1 MRMKQLGIGA
11 QAGERRLTEQTNRRI
26 EAQKLAQLQ
35 AKEVS
40 QNFISDLSDN
50 LKFEE
55 KILSEKHKL
64 EGKVREHRYA
74 ALAKKADTDV
84 ARLEGEARQKKEY
97 ADWIAA
103 FAPEFA
109 KNLGKLAKGGL
120 RFADKLK
127 GIKEW
132 NDRLAD
138 GSLKKIH
145 DGVSDTL
152 YKVTRSQ
159 TDDTIKLSEIG
170 ATEEANNLT
179 DNLRF
184 SSNWAKRKLLNHIKN
199 NKAGFISEI
208 KARFGINVDEKD
220 PNKLNEALKIYNENS
235 AYEILDFGARQI
247 LEELGVSENSE
258 IGVEIIQ
265 QFQQWGIQAED
276 KFFKDR
282 KVLETTERI
291 EDLRGIWAN
300 LDSSSKPEA
309 KQLAWENLVLATKNG
324 WYRDQNGKINDPRIG
339 ETMDHGSAV
348 IAAIKNDIEKRIG
361 SKTAESITDFND
373 ALENYAGLTTIIRKK
388 GDKPELILNKFR
400 TQLEE
405 EEDWFNNL
413 VSEEAGKNKKAKEA
427 KDKLSL
433 LDLQTEIKGL
443 KPGEYTK
450 EYRYNKAI
458 AIHNDSSIN
467 DKAAHYEELFG
478 DDYDGW
484 TSADKFV
491 AFHRAVDSGDEYTA
505 MRILRHDDNLTDA
518 ARQRIVETNAILKR
532 ISEENPE
539 GWTGVVETAEKLF
552 KDKTGNIYL
561 FGKGSTNT
569 SGDLATSFYLGRVW
583 DKVKGGMSLSEAISK
598 ETDLLEK
605 AIETSKADP
614 TNTGANQA
622 LLGSNPYHLTTAAS
636 GVAGTRNASVFT
648 EFADPDHLDGNLVHD
663 YLMDP
668 ERTKAAELA
677 VRTKDIITYKPDQ
690 ISDILKYEVQSK
702 DVLIQ
707 SGRVV
712 PFSYVQNLRET
723 AIGIAEAGNDP
734 YFADLPEHEGLTAF
748 AEASGWSKT
757 RTQNFLLQK
766 YFPDDKIVIAED
778 SQDISM
784 AMNNNKH
791 VKPRDVEGTNM
802 YNAAII
808 QNQLPMKPVTRM
820 CTQQD
825 RTVIEA
831 YKAVEGIE
839 WDYDERGGFFVNDW
853 GKFFDS
859 GGINKLM
866 SEGLGPDVLKSLGFI
881 DPYADP
887 SDIPIPFQN
896 TIKGE

>member
-26 EAQKLAQLQ
+26 ESQKLAQLQ

-103 FAPEFA
+103 FAPQFA
-109 KNLGKLAKGGL
+109 QNLGKLATGGL

-208 KARFGINVDEKD
+208 KARFGINADETD
-220 PNKLNEALKIYNENS
+220 PKKLNEALKIYNENT

-265 QFQQWGIQAED
+265 QFHQWGTQAEE

-282 KVLETTERI
+282 KVGETKDRI
-291 EDLRGIWAN
+291 EDLRGIWAD
-300 LDSSSKPEA
+300 LDSSSKQKE

-324 WYRDQNGKINDPRIG
+324 WYRDKYGNINDPRIG

-361 SKTAESITDFND
+361 SKTADSITDFND

-413 VSEEAGKNKKAKEA
+413 VSEESGKNKKAKEA

-505 MRILRHDDNLTDA
+505 MRILRHDDNLTDK
-518 ARQRIVETNAILKR
+518 ARQRIVETNAVLKR
-532 ISEENPE
+532 ISEESPE
-539 GWTGVVETAEKLF
+539 GWTGVVERAENLF
-552 KDKTGNIYL
+552 KTETGSVYL
-561 FGKGSTNT
+561 FGKGKNDT
-569 SGDLATSFYLGRVW
+569 SGELATSFYLGRVW
-583 DKVKGGMSLSEAISK
+583 DKVKGGMSLSEAVSSETADLK
-598 ETDLLEK
+598 EAIK
-605 AIETSKADP
+605 ASSEDP
-614 TNTGANQA
+614 TGEGANKA

-636 GVAGTRNASVFT
+636 GVPGTRNASVFT
-648 EFADPDHLDGNLVHD
+648 EFTDADTLDGNLIHN
-663 YLMDP
+663 YLKDS

-677 VRTKDIITYKPDQ
+677 VRTKNIITYKPDQ
-690 ISDILKYEVQSK
+690 ITDILKYGVQSK

-707 SGRVV
+707 SGRVA
-712 PFSYVQNLRET
+712 PFSYVEKLRTT
-723 AIGIAEAGNDP
+723 AIEQAKYPADP
-734 YFADLPEHEGLTAF
+734 NFADLPEHEGVTAF
-748 AEASGWSKT
+748 AEAAGWSIT
-757 RTQNFLLQK
+757 EARNFLLEK

-784 AMNNNKH
+784 AMNNYKH
-791 VKPRDVEGTNM
+791 VKPRDVKGTNM
-802 YNAAII
+802 YNAAIL
-808 QNQLPMKPVTRM
+808 QNKLPMKPVTRM
-820 CTQQD
+820 CTEED
-825 RTVIEA
+825 RTPIEA
-831 YKAVEGIE
+831 YKAVEGID
-839 WDYDERGGFFVNDW
+839 WNYDERGGFFVNDW
-853 GKFFDS
+853 KKFFDS

-866 SEGLGPDVLKSLGFI
+866 AEGLGPDVLKSLGWI
-881 DPYADP
+881 NPL
-887 SDIPIPFQN
+887 SNIPIPSPN
-896 TIKGE
+896 TIKGK